1 MNARVSLSALVFI
14 VAAVIAVIVTTS
26 GGSASPA
33 RPQAAANT
41 SIAVKQTPLGRTLT
55 DADGRVLYLFAP
67 DKPNMSTLSAA
78 GRAVWPPFTASG
90 RPAAT
95 DGAQAGQIGAVT
107 GATGTAQVTYHGH
120 PLYYFAGDRRPG
132 QVTGQGLNEFGG
144 RWYAL
149 STAGA
154 AITAA
159 PHAAAGSSAAVS
171 SPSYSYNY

>member
-1 MNARVSLSALVFI
+1 M
-14 VAAVIAVIVTTS
+14 
-26 GGSASPA
+26 
-33 RPQAAANT
+33 
-41 SIAVKQTPLGRTLT
+41 
-55 DADGRVLYLFAP
+55 LYLFAP

-78 GRAVWPPFTASG
+78 GQAVWPPFTASG
-90 RPAAT
+90 RPAAM

-107 GATGTAQVTYHGH
+107 GATGAAQVTYHGH

-154 AITAA
+154 AITAGSGGA
-159 PHAAAGSSAAVS
+159 TGSSAAGN
-171 SPSYSYNY
+171 SPSYGYNY